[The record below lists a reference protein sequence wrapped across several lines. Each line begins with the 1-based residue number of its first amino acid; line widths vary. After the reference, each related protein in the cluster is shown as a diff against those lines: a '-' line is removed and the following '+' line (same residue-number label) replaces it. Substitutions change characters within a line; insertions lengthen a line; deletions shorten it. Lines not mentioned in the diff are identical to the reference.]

1 MRYELII
8 DPSKE
13 EKIVITAHKMND
25 TISKIEKII
34 NNNFKLIAYSE
45 NEIIPINLNE
55 VYAFFTNNGKVYISI
70 KDKEYLIKER
80 LYQIEEVLDDSF
92 IRINQSCIVNV
103 NYILKFDLSLTSSIK
118 VVLKNNFQDYI
129 SRREVKNVKRRLG
142 LWVMLK
148 NLF

>member
-142 LWVMLK
+142 L
-148 NLF
+148 